1 MVSDSA
7 MTIRNR
13 LRHALVDRTATRA
26 ERRACFFTTLYETE
40 FDHIYA
46 YLRYRVRDA
55 AAAEDLATEVF
66 ARAWRN
72 LDTLRDPDRAAA
84 WLFRTARNLVTDH
97 YRATSPADPL
107 DTLHPG
113 QHPCTESP
121 ERLVLAGEQAAT
133 LWECLLTLPDREREI
148 IGLRFVAGL
157 RHRETARVMGIS
169 EGNVAK
175 LLHRALQKIRVH
187 LQSEEDYHV

>member
-7 MTIRNR
+7 MIIRNR
-13 LRHALVDRTATRA
+13 LRHALDDRTATRA

-40 FDHIYA
+40 FDHVYA

-55 AAAEDLATEVF
+55 AIAEDLATEVF
-66 ARAWRN
+66 VRAWRN
-72 LDTLRDPDRAAA
+72 LDTLRNPDRAAA
-84 WLFRTARNLVTDH
+84 WLFRMARNLVTDH

-113 QHPCTESP
+113 QHPRTESP
-121 ERLVLAGEQAAT
+121 EGLVLAGEQAVM
-133 LWECLLTLPDREREI
+133 LWECLLTLSDREREI